1 MPYLGEFLSVGAAV
15 FWAVGVILFKRSG
28 ETMPPMA
35 LNLFKNS
42 LALVLMLATMPLL
55 GEAYLPEDQPASSW
69 ALLALSGFLGIA
81 VADTLFFV
89 SLGKLGAGLAAVV
102 DTSYTPVMLGL
113 SFVFLG
119 ERIGLLATAG
129 AALIMFGLLIGS
141 AAKPERGKSRRDVLE
156 GTIIGVVGIALMAVS
171 IVMVKNVLNGAPMVW
186 ATTVRLAAG
195 ALGVIPLI
203 LLSPRRGALM
213 ESLRPSAT
221 WKFAAPAALV
231 GTYLAMIA
239 WIGGMKYTQHVSIA
253 ALLNQMSTIFIF
265 VLAVVFLREPLT
277 ARRSFAIGCGFVG
290 AALVVW

>member
-1 MPYLGEFLSVGAAV
+1 MSYFGEFLSVGAAV

-35 LNLFKNS
+35 LNLFKNC
-42 LALVLMLATMPLL
+42 LALALIIATMPLL
-55 GEAYLPEDQPASSW
+55 GESYLPDQPLSAW
-69 ALLALSGFLGIA
+69 VLLGLSGFVGIA
-81 VADTLFFV
+81 IADTLFFI

-119 ERIGLLATAG
+119 ERIGMIATAG
-129 AALIMFGLLIGS
+129 AALIMLGLLIGS
-141 AAKPERGKSRRDVLE
+141 AAKPEPGKSRRDIWE
-156 GTIIGVVGIALMAVS
+156 GTVIGVIGIALMAVS

-186 ATTVRLAAG
+186 ATAVRLAAG
-195 ALGVIPLI
+195 AFGLIPLI
-203 LLSPRRGALM
+203 LLSPRRRELM
-213 ESLRPSAT
+213 AALRPNAT

-239 WIGGMKYTQHVSIA
+239 WIGGMKYTQHVSVA
-253 ALLNQMSTIFIF
+253 ALLNQLSTIFIF
-265 VLAVVFLREPLT
+265 ILAVVFLKEPLT
-277 ARRSFAIGCGFVG
+277 PRRSVAIGCGFIG